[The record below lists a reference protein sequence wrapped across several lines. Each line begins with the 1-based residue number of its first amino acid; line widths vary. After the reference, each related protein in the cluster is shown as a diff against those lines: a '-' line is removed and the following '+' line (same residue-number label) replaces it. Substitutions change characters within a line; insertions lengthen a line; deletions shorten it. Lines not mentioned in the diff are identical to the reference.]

1 MALAEQHRA
10 YYFVADY
17 HALTTGRDAS
27 LLIRRTLE
35 VTATLLALGLDPDR
49 TTLYRQSD
57 VPEVC
62 ELAWLLSCVTP
73 KGLLNRGHAYKA
85 MRDSNVTAG
94 RPADDGVNVG
104 VFNYPV
110 LMASDILIHRADLVP
125 VGLDQQ
131 QHVEI
136 SRDIA
141 QAFNSVYGS
150 VFTVPTGL
158 VDASVATIPGIDG
171 RKMSKSYDNVVPIF
185 AGRDEVAR
193 RVMAIRTDSRRPDE
207 PKDPDTCNLF
217 ALFRHLGTPDD
228 VDQLAVAYRT
238 GGVAYRD
245 VKELIIETHQRRFAQ
260 PAARFHELRDDEHHL
275 RSVLH
280 AGASAARNSARPQLA
295 AARTAS
301 GLR

>member
-1 MALAEQHRA
+1 MIAPALALADRHRA

-27 LLIRRTLE
+27 LLSRRALE

-49 TTLYRQSD
+49 TALYLQSD

-85 MRDSNVTAG
+85 MRDSNVTTG

-141 QAFNSVYGS
+141 QAFNSVYGN

-158 VDASVATIPGIDG
+158 VDTNVATIPGIDG

-185 AGRDEVAR
+185 VERDEVAR
-193 RVMAIRTDSRRPDE
+193 RVMAIRTDSRSADE
-207 PKDPDTCNLF
+207 PKDPDTCALF
-217 ALFRHLGTPDD
+217 ALFRHLGRSDD
-228 VDQLAVAYRT
+228 VDQLASPTGREASPTGTSRT
-238 GGVAYRD
+238 
-245 VKELIIETHQRRFAQ
+245 
-260 PAARFHELRDDEHHL
+260 
-275 RSVLH
+275 
-280 AGASAARNSARPQLA
+280 
-295 AARTAS
+295 
-301 GLR
+301 